1 MTAVTVVVTQ
11 RPGPGPGATVVRIAG
26 SLEADTVETARSLIA
41 PVMAAAPRVV
51 VLDLGGLNFLSSVG
65 ISLLLETQ
73 RELTSKG
80 SRVFLTNM
88 QPQIARVMDIVQVLP
103 KTTVFKDIS
112 EMDEYLAEIQRR
124 VTEGED
130 SSA

>member
-1 MTAVTVVVTQ
+1 MTPVTVDVSQ
-11 RPGPGPGATVVRIAG
+11 RPGPGPGATVVRIGG
-26 SLEADTVETARSLIA
+26 SLEADTVHKAKPLIA
-41 PVMAAAPRVV
+41 PVVAAAPRVV
-51 VLDLGGLNFLSSVG
+51 VLDLSDLTFLSSVG

-73 RELTSKG
+73 RNLTAKG
-80 SRVFLTNM
+80 TRVFLTNM

-103 KTTVFKDIS
+103 KSTVFKDIA

-130 SSA
+130 SGS

>member
-1 MTAVTVVVTQ
+1 MTPLTVEVSH
-11 RPGPGPGATVVRIAG
+11 RPGPGPGATVVRIG
-26 SLEADTVETARSLIA
+26 GTLEADTVQKGRALLA
-41 PVMAAAPRVV
+41 PVVASAPRVV
-51 VLDLGGLNFLSSVG
+51 VLDLGGLAFLSSVG

-73 RELTSKG
+73 RSLTAKG

-103 KTTVFKDIS
+103 KATVFKDIA

-124 VTEGED
+124 VADGDESG
-130 SSA
+130 S